1 MGKSLLC
8 LRIRKIQ
15 TMTEKIELKNNCF
28 QIKKGKGKQS
38 SVNLKEKMINHL
50 PTILTF
56 IC

>member
-1 MGKSLLC
+1 MGTSLLC